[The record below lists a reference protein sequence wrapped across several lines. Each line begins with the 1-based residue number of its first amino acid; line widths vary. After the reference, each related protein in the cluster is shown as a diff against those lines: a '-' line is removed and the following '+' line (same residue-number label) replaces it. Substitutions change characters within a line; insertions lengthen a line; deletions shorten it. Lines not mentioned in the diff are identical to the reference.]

1 MGKNHFK
8 GTKIF
13 FYHKWAALLSYEE
26 KQKRKKCVIFW
37 ANKSFYISSFSP
49 FIFVFLVFLVTLL
62 VAFSEFRG
70 KFWCR
75 TFLWKNGKRIEFTL
89 VTLISLPF
97 GWVFS
102 WILVG
107 KMCWKRR
114 LWFLQNW
121 AQYKR
126 ILVIFMKL
134 LKWNLKKLLRWFLF
148 STNPLFLFALLFVLS
163 LQFLLVMI
171 PFYKKK
177 IFNLKFFKVLKYFNT
192 WSSSAIIF

>member
-1 MGKNHFK
+1 MGKNNFK

-13 FYHKWAALLSYEE
+13 FYYKWAALLSYEE

-49 FIFVFLVFLVTLL
+49 FILGFLVFFVTLL
-62 VAFSEFRG
+62 VALSEFRG

-97 GWVFS
+97 GRVFS

-121 AQYKR
+121 AQYKDSCDFYEAFNVKFKETFT
-126 ILVIFMKL
+126 VISIFHQSPFFYL
-134 LKWNLKKLLRWFLF
+134 LCFSFYPFNSSSWWF
-148 STNPLFLFALLFVLS
+148 
-163 LQFLLVMI
+163 
-171 PFYKKK
+171 PFTKKK
-177 IFNLKFFKVLKYFNT
+177 
-192 WSSSAIIF
+192 SSI